1 MGGGVCGGG
10 GVKQLGVATHNL
22 RGIDQCHIQGFS
34 QCLLCLEVTGVNI
47 SKYNRKDED

>member
-1 MGGGVCGGG
+1 MKEGGGGVG

-34 QCLLCLEVTGVNI
+34 QCLLCLEVTGVKTG
-47 SKYNRKDED
+47 KYNRKDED